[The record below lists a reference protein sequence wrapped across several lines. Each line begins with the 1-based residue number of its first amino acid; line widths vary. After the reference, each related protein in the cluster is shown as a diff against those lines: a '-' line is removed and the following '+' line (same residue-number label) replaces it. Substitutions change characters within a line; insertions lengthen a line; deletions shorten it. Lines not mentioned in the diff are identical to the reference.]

1 MSAHCVQGTEGQFGW
16 GKGGLQELMI
26 GDELGEEET
35 WDLVR
40 VSSNGKLL
48 QCYKQGCNIIRYVI

>member
-1 MSAHCVQGTEGQFGW
+1 MQGTEDQFGW

-48 QCYKQGCNIIRYVI
+48 QCYKQGCDIIRYVI